1 MTELYLFRG
10 TCGKAQMITDDRS
23 GKKLP
28 PHPFGQWVFSKP
40 INVDTGTRLRGTEA
54 GQLLA
59 NVAKDGYHHWPD
71 IEPDL
76 QGK

>member
-10 TCGKAQMITDDRS
+10 ACGKAQMITDDRS

-40 INVDTGTRLRGTEA
+40 INVDAGTRLRGTEA